1 MKGAK
6 SATLDWNISS
16 LLRRPKALM
25 LSREPTPLRFGEIVE
40 FIYKPIV
47 RLEYSDAVRKFRLD
61 VAIVVD
67 SIPNT
72 KDVTRGLP

>member
-1 MKGAK
+1 M
-6 SATLDWNISS
+6 
-16 LLRRPKALM
+16 LR
-25 LSREPTPLRFGEIVE
+25 REPTPFRFSEIVE
-40 FIYKPIV
+40 FIYKLIV